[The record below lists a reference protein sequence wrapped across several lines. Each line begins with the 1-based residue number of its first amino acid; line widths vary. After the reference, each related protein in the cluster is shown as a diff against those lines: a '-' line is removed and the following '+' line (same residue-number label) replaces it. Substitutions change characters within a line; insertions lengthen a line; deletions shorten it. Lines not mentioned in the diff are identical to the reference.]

1 MVGRPSSLPRETSEK
16 TNKST
21 SSSTTTSSGGS
32 SVGGNP
38 KYKQSSFNSMSRK
51 HVSMSPAPLVT
62 RSKSMSGLSRLDTNK
77 INGNGEYGRLKR
89 EISPLNQIGT
99 AINHSVSNGSTPN
112 LTKSSSRGY
121 GFKSSS
127 RKHTRTL
134 THMHHFLGIKR
145 PFWFHWRFFMIS
157 FFLRFLSFHWFRR
170 SGDSSDMNGTRSTD
184 SAPTTPEDNINVVVR
199 LIYKQ
204 RKEISQ

>member
-1 MVGRPSSLPRETSEK
+1 MVVRPSSLPRETSEK

-21 SSSTTTSSGGS
+21 SSSTTTSSGSGGS
-32 SVGGNP
+32 SIGVNP
-38 KYKQSSFNSMSRK
+38 KHKHSSFNSMSRK

-121 GFKSSS
+121 EFKSSS

-134 THMHHFLGIKR
+134 THMHHFLRIKR
-145 PFWFHWRFFMIS
+145 LF
-157 FFLRFLSFHWFRR
+157 
-170 SGDSSDMNGTRSTD
+170 
-184 SAPTTPEDNINVVVR
+184 
-199 LIYKQ
+199 
-204 RKEISQ
+204 